1 MTVSQTTRLGLYRWS
16 EDSDSFTRS
25 QMDTSHENLETTV
38 ARFISGTTLPAG
50 DAEYA
55 RTLFYKTDT
64 QKLYYYNAEDGSG
77 SWVEVIANLLSVN
90 TVNAK
95 GDILV
100 GTADNVVGVRSVGTN
115 DQILM
120 ADSAQATG
128 MKWTTTLPSFTLT
141 TPTITSPTI
150 TTPLLSHPR
159 ETWSITGTT
168 PTGTLNIDL
177 ATDTNW
183 YYTTNATGNQTLNFR
198 GNSGTTLNSWLP
210 LTASVTVAVAISQGA
225 TAYYPSTIQ
234 IDGVTVTPKW
244 QGGVAPTFG
253 NPSGIDLY
261 VFSIVKT
268 AATPTYVVFGSQT
281 RFA

>member
-1 MTVSQTTRLGLYRWS
+1 MTVSQTTRLALYRWS

-25 QMDTSHENLETTV
+25 QMDDSHANLEARV
-38 ARFISGTTLPAG
+38 ARFISGTVLPAG
-50 DAEYA
+50 AAQYA

-64 QKLYYYNAEDGSG
+64 QKLYYYNAEDNTG
-77 SWVEVIANLLSVN
+77 SWVEVIADLLSVN

-100 GTADNVVGVRSVGTN
+100 GTADNTVSVRSVGTN

-128 MKWTTTLPSFTLT
+128 LKWTKTLPTFTLT
-141 TPTITSPTI
+141 TPTITQPTI

-159 ETWSITGTT
+159 ETWTITGTT
-168 PTGTLNIDL
+168 PTGTLDIDL

-183 YYTTNATGNQTLNFR
+183 YFTTAASGNPTLNFR
-198 GNSGTTLNSWLP
+198 GNSGTSLDSWLP
-210 LTASVTVAVAISQGA
+210 TTSSVTVAVAITQGA
-225 TAYYPSTIQ
+225 TAYYPSTIK
-234 IDGVTVTPKW
+234 IDGTTVTPKW
-244 QGGVAPTFG
+244 QGGVAPTAG
-253 NPSGIDLY
+253 NANSIDLY
-261 VFSIVKT
+261 IFSIVKVDG
-268 AATPTYVVFGSQT
+268 TPTYAVFGSQT